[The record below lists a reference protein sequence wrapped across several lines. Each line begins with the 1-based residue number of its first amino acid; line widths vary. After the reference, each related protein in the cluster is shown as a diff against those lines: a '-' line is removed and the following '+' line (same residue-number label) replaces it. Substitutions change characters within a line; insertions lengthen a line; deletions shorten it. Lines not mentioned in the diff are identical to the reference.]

1 MENRI
6 GQYSEL
12 LLSNDLFKNVGE
24 ERLEAALLF
33 YDASLKEY
41 KKGEYLHVLGEKMT
55 QFGVVLSGCVQ
66 ALTDDYGGNKMIMA
80 NVTKGRSF
88 GESLCYLKIPEPS
101 LYIMAN
107 TDAVVLWLS
116 AKNLFYDYDMAGNV
130 SNPNGALDMIL
141 RNNFTAL
148 LAVRALEMN
157 KRVQILSKLS
167 IRDKILTF
175 LTEVCDV
182 SNPSD
187 NHRLKRVTVP
197 MNREDMAAYLGTN
210 RSALSRELSAMKAEH
225 IIDFRKNEFLII

>member
-1 MENRI
+1 MESRI
-6 GQYSEL
+6 GQYSKL
-12 LLSNDLFKNVGE
+12 LLANNLFKNVGE
-24 ERLEAALLF
+24 ERLQEALLF

-41 KKGEYLHVLGEKMT
+41 KKGEYLHTIGEKMT
-55 QFGVVLSGCVQ
+55 HFGVVLSGCVQ
-66 ALTDDYGGNKMIMA
+66 ALTDDYAGNRMLMA
-80 NVTKGRSF
+80 NVTEGGSF

-101 LYIMAN
+101 LYIMASA
-107 TDAVVLWLS
+107 DATVLWLS
-116 AKNLFYDYDMAGNV
+116 AKNLFYDYAEV
-130 SNPNGALDMIL
+130 SGVLDSAQSLNALL
-141 RNNFTAL
+141 RENFTAL
-148 LAVRALEMN
+148 LAIRTLEMN